1 MNLIDRYIFA
11 VQQYTPA
18 AQQQSVADDLRDHLE
33 NEVDALSDGQP
44 TEQDVAALLRRF
56 GSPEQVAQRYAPR
69 PQPVKPE
76 QMPKYMLVLRY
87 VIAIA
92 FGLTL
97 IKSYFAVIASE
108 SFHLS
113 QFISQFIFRFIDLG
127 LFGFAVVTLI
137 FWVLNLRPQPQDKWD
152 PQSLPEA
159 GRPWQRISLSD
170 IVSDIAEGIF
180 ILLLLWYNVWG
191 PEVLS
196 AYNDSVMIAPA
207 LADWR
212 IGLSVLVAVAITKQ
226 LWLLRKPYWTARLL
240 SINLLM
246 SAIYIV
252 VFGYLASLP
261 EFIIFGSQ
269 ATLWLSPDWIN
280 QLIRGLLALVAV
292 IYLVKIVR
300 DGRRLWLLQQSI

>member
-11 VQQYTPA
+11 VQQYAPA
-18 AQQQSVADDLRDHLE
+18 AQQQSVADDLREHLE

-44 TEQDVAALLRRF
+44 TEHEIAGLLQRF

-87 VIAIA
+87 VIAVA

-97 IKSYFAVIASE
+97 IKSYFSVIASE
-108 SFHLS
+108 SFHFS

-137 FWVLNLRPQPQDKWD
+137 FWAINTRPQPEDKWD
-152 PQSLPEA
+152 PHSLPEA
-159 GRPWQRISLSD
+159 GRPWQRIRLSD

-196 AYNDSVMIAPA
+196 SYNATMMIAPG

-212 IGLSVLVAVAITKQ
+212 IALTALVAVAIAKQ

-246 SAIYIV
+246 SAIYVV
-252 VFGYLASLP
+252 VFGYLASLS
-261 EFIIFGSQ
+261 EFIIFGSET
-269 ATLWLSPDWIN
+269 TLMLSPEWIN
-280 QLIRGLLALVAV
+280 QLIRGLMALVAV
-292 IYLVKIVR
+292 IYLVKMVR
-300 DGRRLWLLQQSI
+300 DGRRLRQLRQQQ